1 MIYVVENIFSHKVDI
16 YLKFSM
22 QKIFL
27 EILSSTAVTLDLSE
41 ISIINTEKLQ
51 VFRCLKEKT

>member
-1 MIYVVENIFSHKVDI
+1 
-16 YLKFSM
+16 M

-41 ISIINTEKLQ
+41 TSIINTEKLQ

>member
-1 MIYVVENIFSHKVDI
+1 MIYAVENIFSHKVDI

-27 EILSSTAVTLDLSE
+27 ETLSSTAVTLDLSE
-41 ISIINTEKLQ
+41 TSIINTEKLQ